1 MTQHDAYL
9 DARTADLLESI
20 AARTSAPGGGSVAAL
35 AGAMA
40 AGLVAMGAR
49 FADESWADS
58 GAAAAQAEALRDRL
72 APLAHADALAYEQAL
87 AAMRSPQAT
96 GQEQRDFEIRQ
107 ALELAAAIPQAI
119 AEAAADVAALGALVA
134 EHGNP
139 RVRPDTLTGV
149 LLAAAAAR
157 AAAVLVEVNLAT
169 LPGDA
174 RAEASQRAAAAAEAD
189 ARRVLRGD

>member
-1 MTQHDAYL
+1 
-9 DARTADLLESI
+9 
-20 AARTSAPGGGSVAAL
+20 
-35 AGAMA
+35 MA